1 MLSCDGV
8 AKLDLCSLP
17 NENAKQSDDFVS
29 LGNCL
34 ANAAEGVSL
43 SEQSASQMPTL
54 SSPKWSADFV
64 DFIRRCQNPPSEH
77 PAAVLR
83 NVLVHVDCNP

>member
-8 AKLDLCSLP
+8 AKLNICSLP

-34 ANAAEGVSL
+34 ANAAEGVLL
-43 SEQSASQMPTL
+43 SEQSASQMPTMT
-54 SSPKWSADFV
+54 SPKWSEDYV
-64 DFIRRCQNPPSEH
+64 NFIRCCQNPPSEH

-83 NVLVHVDCNP
+83 NVLGCVGCNP

>member
-8 AKLDLCSLP
+8 AKLNICSLP

-34 ANAAEGVSL
+34 AYAAEGVQL
-43 SEQSASQMPTL
+43 SEQSASQMQVL
-54 SSPKWSADFV
+54 SSPKWSPDFV
-64 DFIRRCQNPPSEH
+64 DFIRRCLNPPSEH

-83 NVLVHVDCNP
+83 TVLVRVGCNP